1 MKKMFTAFIILIGMQ
16 AFAGTV
22 DTIEMK
28 SAYLKKA
35 IKFVVIQPSIQNNQ
49 SNQLNSQERYPVVY
63 LLNGYDGNYAQW
75 TKTAP
80 QLAKTADDLKMIF
93 VYPDGGKSSWYF
105 DSPTDSSMQYE
116 SYIIKELV
124 PYVDA
129 NFPTKANPK
138 SRAITGLSMGGHGGL
153 YLAIRHSDVFG
164 AAGSTS
170 GGFDFRPFPKSWNLP
185 NILGEYET
193 NQARWYDYTVMR
205 QVELLTNKQLAII
218 FDCGVDDIF
227 ITVNRALHEK
237 LLQLKIDHDYIER
250 SGGHNHS
257 YWRSSIDFQ
266 ILFFHH
272 FFQKK

>member
-105 DSPTDSSMQYE
+105 DSPIDSSMQYE

-153 YLAIRHSDVFG
+153 YLAIRHSDIFG

-170 GGFDFRPFPKSWNLP
+170 GGFDFRLFPKSWNLP

-227 ITVNRALHEK
+227 IKVNRALHEK

-250 SGGHNHS
+250 SGGHNHA

-266 ILFFHH
+266 MLYFHQ
-272 FFQKK
+272 FFQKN

>member
-170 GGFDFRPFPKSWNLP
+170 GGFDFRPFPKSWNLS
-185 NILGEYET
+185 NILGEYES